1 MQRPWGRDRKL
12 KGNWKEA
19 TRRRE
24 GGKNENGGQV
34 EDKRK
39 PAVGGASER
48 AAVMAGKPLSFI
60 LPSYFLLLP
69 FHLQILMIY
78 PRMNMLEVSSRSQPQ
93 RLANSDPSECRNS
106 AGSNKAEVFPSFHPI
121 KYVHRRDQS
130 YFFVIFLAD
139 RDRCQMPTR
148 RRLIIINHGN
158 RFR

>member
-1 MQRPWGRDRKL
+1 
-12 KGNWKEA
+12 
-19 TRRRE
+19 
-24 GGKNENGGQV
+24 
-34 EDKRK
+34 
-39 PAVGGASER
+39 
-48 AAVMAGKPLSFI
+48 MAGKPLSFI

-78 PRMNMLEVSSRSQPQ
+78 PRTNMLEVSSRSQPQ

-139 RDRCQMPTR
+139 REQALPNANAATSHHHQPRKPVSVTGQISQHSSFCIGFGAVVGIAWPLYYLPEYHCTVCSCC
-148 RRLIIINHGN
+148 
-158 RFR
+158 